1 VDGCAIWSLSKAVN
15 MYYALA
21 NEGYEGVNL
30 GVALKRLC
38 SSVRYASKTGN
49 EIDVLVSKEILTWI
63 QQREF
68 NIIKRL
74 CKSAW

>member
-1 VDGCAIWSLSKAVN
+1 
-15 MYYALA
+15 M
-21 NEGYEGVNL
+21 
-30 GVALKRLC
+30 RLW
-38 SSVRYASKTGN
+38 SSVRYASKTRN
-49 EIDVLVSKEILTWI
+49 EVDVLVSKEILTWI